1 MGEDVALICCLVTL
15 HDLCIVTE
23 CHYPG
28 LGEVRLEEIFRPE
41 DLFGLRFLV
50 SFFFDIV

>member
-1 MGEDVALICCLVTL
+1 MGEDVALIRRLVTL
-15 HDLCIVTE
+15 RDLCIVAE

-28 LGEVRLEEIFRPE
+28 LGKVRLEKIFRPE

-50 SFFFDIV
+50 SFFDIA